1 MTLASL
7 SEAPTIDNAGS
18 VSRPPAVPSRGFAEL
33 AIWSVE
39 VAPGAHS
46 EPHTVSREEV
56 FGLRSGRVSVEVGD
70 KVHEP
75 APADAIIVPPDTPL
89 RRGRSWQRKG
99 IADRV
104 HVTGGY
110 RVTGDTGPC
119 ELRDDLAAM
128 GTIVRRGRGR

>member
-1 MTLASL
+1 LTVLLVKLRDHLENLMTLASL

-18 VSRPPAVPSRGFAEL
+18 VSRPPAVPSRGSAEL

-46 EPHTVSREEV
+46 EPHTVSREKV
-56 FGLRSGRVSVEVGD
+56 FGLRSGRVSAEVGD

-89 RRGRSWQRKG
+89 RLGNPRSEKALLTVCTSQGIQSQR
-99 IADRV
+99 
-104 HVTGGY
+104 GY
-110 RVTGDTGPC
+110 RAV
-119 ELRDDLAAM
+119 
-128 GTIVRRGRGR
+128 

>member
-7 SEAPTIDNAGS
+7 SEAPTIDNAGF
-18 VSRPPAVPSRGFAEL
+18 VFRPPALPSRGSAEL

-56 FGLRSGRVSVEVGD
+56 FRLRSGRVSVEVGD
-70 KVHEP
+70 KVPEP
-75 APADAIIVPPDTPL
+75 APGDAIIVPPDTPL
-89 RRGRSWQRKG
+89 RLGNPGSEK
-99 IADRV
+99 ALLTV
-104 HVTGGY
+104 
-110 RVTGDTGPC
+110 C
-119 ELRDDLAAM
+119 ASNAAM

>member
-18 VSRPPAVPSRGFAEL
+18 VSRPPAVPSRGSAEL

-56 FGLRSGRVSVEVGD
+56 FGLRSGRGAAGGGRGGPG
-70 KVHEP
+70 P
-75 APADAIIVPPDTPL
+75 AP
-89 RRGRSWQRKG
+89 RRRDHRATGHPTAAGQSAQRKG

-104 HVTGGY
+104 HVTG
-110 RVTGDTGPC
+110 DTESKG
-119 ELRDDLAAM
+119 
-128 GTIVRRGRGR
+128 I

>member
-18 VSRPPAVPSRGFAEL
+18 VSRPPAVPSRGSAEL

-56 FGLRSGRVSVEVGD
+56 FFLLRSGRVSVEVGD

-89 RRGRSWQRKG
+89 RLGNPRSEKALLTVCTSQGIQSQR
-99 IADRV
+99 
-104 HVTGGY
+104 GY
-110 RVTGDTGPC
+110 RAV
-119 ELRDDLAAM
+119 
-128 GTIVRRGRGR
+128 